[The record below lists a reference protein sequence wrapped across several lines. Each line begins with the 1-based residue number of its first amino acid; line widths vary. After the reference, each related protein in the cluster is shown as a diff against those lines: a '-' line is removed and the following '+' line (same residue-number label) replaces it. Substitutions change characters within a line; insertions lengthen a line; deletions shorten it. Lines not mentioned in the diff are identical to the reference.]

1 MAVKNATTI
10 ANKWRDRLQSATQQ
24 MTDGVR
30 AVTQAP
36 GQAAAAKADVMKQ
49 RLLDAINSGKWAK
62 NVSAVTLADWQN
74 AMINVGIPRVASG
87 ASEKVGKVEKFMTKF
102 LPFVDNVKKQIAA
115 MPKSTDQDRKN
126 RMLKNFDLM
135 KTFSKSS

>member
-10 ANKWRDRLQSATQQ
+10 AQKWRDRLQSATQQ

-30 AVTQAP
+30 AVTVAP
-36 GQAAAAKADVMKQ
+36 GVAAAAKADVMKA

-62 NVSAVTLADWQN
+62 NVSAVSLNDWQQ
-74 AMINVGIPRVASG
+74 AMITTGIPRVATG
-87 ASEKVGKVEKFMTKF
+87 AGDKVGKVEKFMTKF
-102 LPFVDNVKKQIAA
+102 LPYVEGVRKQIAA

-135 KTFSKSS
+135 KAFSAT